1 MAEKRSLS
9 EAVSRSSG
17 RICNLFL
24 GCLLLL
30 APAARAQ
37 SIPVTFSKIG
47 SEYHLTLQPNP
58 ALYFGL
64 QQRVDLLLPWTTRK
78 MALGIDGPTFVYP
91 PVPGE
96 TRGFFRARG
105 ISVSAPEDLDNDGMD
120 DVWEITHMGLDPLLA
135 NDANL
140 DSTEPDAL
148 PGESNL
154 EYYQRKRGIVPLKQ
168 VYSRE
173 VTTFN
178 FGAAISAVEAISRPV
193 SVFNGQSIPFGAG
206 EVYSRETS
214 VFNFGSPL
222 VSTEA
227 ISRETS
233 VFNFGSPL
241 VSVEAISRQVSVFN
255 GQSVPTGAGQVY
267 SREVTA
273 FNFGAP
279 TAGVEAISREV
290 SVNNT
295 IPQ

>member
-1 MAEKRSLS
+1 
-9 EAVSRSSG
+9 
-17 RICNLFL
+17 
-24 GCLLLL
+24 
-30 APAARAQ
+30 
-37 SIPVTFSKIG
+37 
-47 SEYHLTLQPNP
+47 
-58 ALYFGL
+58 
-64 QQRVDLLLPWTTRK
+64 
-78 MALGIDGPTFVYP
+78 MALGVAGPTFGYT
-91 PVPGE
+91 PGPTE
-96 TRGFFRARG
+96 RSGFFRARG
-105 ISVSAPEDLDNDGMD
+105 ISVSAPEDSDNDGMD
-120 DVWEITHMGLDPLLA
+120 DVWEITHTGLDPLFA

-140 DSTEPDAL
+140 ASTEPDAL
-148 PGESNL
+148 SGESNL
-154 EYYQRKRGIVPLKQ
+154 NYYRRKLGIVPLKQ

-178 FGAAISAVEAISRPV
+178 FGVGFSAVEALSRPV

-241 VSVEAISRQVSVFN
+241 ASVEAISRLVSVFN
-255 GQSVPTGAGQVY
+255 GQSVPTGVGEVY

-279 TAGVEAISREV
+279 TATVEAISRAV
-290 SVNNT
+290 SVLNT
-295 IPQ
+295 AP